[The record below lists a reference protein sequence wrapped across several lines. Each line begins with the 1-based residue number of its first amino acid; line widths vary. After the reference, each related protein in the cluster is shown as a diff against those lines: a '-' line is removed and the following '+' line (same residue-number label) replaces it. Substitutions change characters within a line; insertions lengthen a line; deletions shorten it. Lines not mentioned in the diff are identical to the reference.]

1 MNNDKEKYRA
11 IAVIITIMLFC
22 PVLFFFI
29 KPGISYDNIAIPA
42 QSVSYSSPVAPV
54 SSRCECVV
62 APVFSRC
69 EYFVVYNNK
78 TKTCV
83 YLPNKFKNDSH
94 EIAPYLLKKKVGIAI
109 VKQISPSDYE
119 NLSLY
124 GVKIYVCTSAATV
137 MEAIDDFNNGLLIRT
152 DTPTGLV
159 KMFYQ
164 K

>member
-1 MNNDKEKYRA
+1 MNNNKKKYRA
-11 IAVIITIMLFC
+11 IALIIIVVLFC

-29 KPGISYDNIAIPA
+29 KPRISYDIIAIPA
-42 QSVSYSSPVAPV
+42 QSSPVATV

-69 EYFVVYNNK
+69 AYFVIYNTK
-78 TKTCV
+78 TKTCD

-94 EIAPYLLKKKVGIAI
+94 EIVPYLLKKKAGIVI
-109 VKQISPSDYE
+109 VKQISPNDYE

-137 MEAIDDFNNGLLIRT
+137 MDAIDDFRNGLLVRT

-159 KMFYQ
+159 KIFYQ

>member
-11 IAVIITIMLFC
+11 IAVIIIIMLFC
-22 PVLFFFI
+22 PLLFFFI
-29 KPGISYDNIAIPA
+29 KPRISNDIIAIPG
-42 QSVSYSSPVAPV
+42 QSASYSSPVAPV
-54 SSRCECVV
+54 
-62 APVFSRC
+62 FSRC
-69 EYFVVYNNK
+69 GYFVIYNTK
-78 TKTCV
+78 TKTCD

-94 EIAPYLLKKKVGIAI
+94 EIVPYLLKKNVGIVI

-124 GVKIYVCTSAATV
+124 GIKIYVCTSAATV
-137 MEAIDDFNNGLLIRT
+137 MDALDDFRNGLLVRT